1 MPVEAGWKIID
12 GLHDLR
18 EKNKI
23 IQVEYSL
30 PTLTGKS
37 WYESRL
43 VPTAN
48 KQVIV
53 FIRDITKYKQSEEK
67 IKIQLEQL
75 AALRAIDLAITSGAD
90 LSQTL
95 SVILDHVRKYLN
107 IDAASV
113 LLLNP
118 HNQRLEFAAGIGFR
132 TSAMQHTHLKYWRGI
147 GRAGGTETQDRACP
161 QSKNP

>member
-1 MPVEAGWKIID
+1 MCFNLMIVHPRILHRKIQDLLPVEAGWKIID
-12 GLHDLR
+12 GLHQLR

-30 PTLTGKS
+30 PTLAGKS

-43 VPTAN
+43 IPTPN
-48 KQVIV
+48 RQVII

-75 AALRAIDLAITSGAD
+75 DALRAIDLAITSGAD

-95 SVILDHVRKYLN
+95 SRFLTMFEN
-107 IDAASV
+107 I
-113 LLLNP
+113 
-118 HNQRLEFAAGIGFR
+118 
-132 TSAMQHTHLKYWRGI
+132 
-147 GRAGGTETQDRACP
+147 
-161 QSKNP
+161 